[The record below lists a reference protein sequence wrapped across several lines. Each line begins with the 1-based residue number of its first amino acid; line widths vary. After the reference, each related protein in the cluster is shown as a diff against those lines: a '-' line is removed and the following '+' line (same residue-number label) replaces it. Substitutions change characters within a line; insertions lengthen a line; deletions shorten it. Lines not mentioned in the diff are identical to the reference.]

1 MAIKSLKGVV
11 RLLTRRSEWRT
22 RPVQA
27 YKTICGSDGMGSGAG
42 AGTVEQWLSGG
53 GPWAASVRVIHTH
66 AAIVFLV
73 GDRAFKMKRS
83 VALGYLD
90 FSTLEARHDA
100 LSRELLLNRRTAP
113 GFYLQLVPVTQEAQG
128 LALAGRGA
136 VVEWLLEMRRFPDGS
151 LLSERLAKGLC
162 GDAEIERL
170 ARSVAA
176 FHERERVL
184 EGVDWPAAVARIAGE
199 NAADLASLGQL
210 FAAADVEAESAGC
223 RALLEGQAR
232 VLAAQSADVRRC
244 HGDLHLGNVFLDGD
258 EPTLFDCVEF
268 NDFYACIP
276 PFYDLSF
283 LLMDLVDKQQ
293 RRLANRA
300 LNAWVLQR
308 AVSQWPDV
316 IASLPALG
324 LYLALRAEIRAKV
337 EARRPGGEAS
347 ARHYLALAMGFARTS
362 PPRVVAIGGYSG
374 TGKSTLARAL
384 SPELGGPCGALHF
397 RSDEIRKRL
406 AGVPLDQRLPAG
418 AYGPEMSA
426 RVYATLMELA
436 GLAAT
441 GGMSVVVDAVFARA
455 SERDEIGA
463 IARAAGVRFDGLW
476 LEATPDVLRAR
487 VAGRRGDV
495 SDADVAVLERQLG
508 YETGAIGWRRLDV
521 GGTAEDAARQA
532 FAALMA

>member
-1 MAIKSLKGVV
+1 MDKGSVTDVV
-11 RLLTRRSEWRT
+11 MR
-22 RPVQA
+22 
-27 YKTICGSDGMGSGAG
+27 
-42 AGTVEQWLSGG
+42 WLSAG
-53 GPWAASVRVIHTH
+53 GPWGVMPKVIQTH

-73 GDRAFKMKRS
+73 GNRAFKMKRA
-83 VALGYLD
+83 VDLGYLD
-90 FSTLEARHDA
+90 FSRLGTRHDV
-100 LSRELLLNRRTAP
+100 LVRELALNRRTAP
-113 GFYLQLVPVTQEAQG
+113 QHYLRVVPVTLEAG
-128 LALAGRGA
+128 GELALGGNGA
-136 VVEWLLEMRRFPDGS
+136 VVEWLLEMKRFPDGS
-151 LLSERLAKGLC
+151 LLLERLGRGLC
-162 GDAEIERL
+162 GEGEIERL
-170 ARSVAA
+170 ARAVAA
-176 FHERERVL
+176 FHECEPVMA
-184 EGVDWPAAVARIAGE
+184 GVDWPAAVRRIADE
-199 NAADLASLGQL
+199 NAVDLASLPEV
-210 FAAADVEAESAGC
+210 FAAVNVEAERAG
-223 RALLEGQAR
+223 REQLLAQIGG
-232 VLAAQSADVRRC
+232 VLAAQSADVRHC

-258 EPTLFDCVEF
+258 VPTLFDCIEF
-268 NDFYACIP
+268 NDFYARIP
-276 PFYDLSF
+276 PLYDLSF

-308 AVSQWPDV
+308 AVSQWPTV

-324 LYLALRAEIRAKV
+324 LYMALRAEIRAKV
-337 EARRPGGEAS
+337 EARRPGGEES

-384 SPELGGPCGALHF
+384 SPELGGACGALHF

-406 AGVPLDQRLPAG
+406 AGVPLDQRLPAD

-426 RVYATLMELA
+426 RVYAMLMELA
-436 GLAAT
+436 GLAAKV
-441 GGMSVVVDAVFARA
+441 GMSVVVDAVLARE

-463 IARAAGVRFDGLW
+463 IAREAGVRFDGLW
-476 LEATPDVLRAR
+476 LEATPDILRAR

-521 GGTAEDAARQA
+521 SGTAEDAARQA